1 VHDAVA
7 EGDAGRARDAES
19 DHLLAR
25 ADVRLDVDGVEL
37 DPPRREQLLRLGAG
51 GSAGAGVEARLH
63 RVHYTRCAM
72 ASQRPLYHRFAW
84 AFDLVV
90 PDASAARVRR
100 LAALLRAAGVRPPAR
115 ILDAGCGT
123 GNYARALARR
133 GYRVVGVDRSARLL
147 ADARAKGAGAGLVFV
162 RADLTTYRPGAPFA
176 AALCRGVLNDVLDD
190 RARDAVCATLARALA
205 PGGVLLLDVRD
216 WRRTAARKRF
226 EPVTGRTVRT
236 PRGRLSFRSDTRL
249 DPARRRLLLREEIR
263 LTSRRRNTVARNA
276 FVMRCWTWAELRA
289 RLRRAGFA
297 RVRRVPP
304 ARVAL
309 PGDRLFA
316 VAVSAPGTAAASS
329 CWRRR

>member
-1 VHDAVA
+1 
-7 EGDAGRARDAES
+7 
-19 DHLLAR
+19 
-25 ADVRLDVDGVEL
+25 DGVEL

-72 ASQRPLYHRFAW
+72 APQRPLYHRFAW

-115 ILDAGCGT
+115 VLDAGCGT
-123 GNYARALARR
+123 GNYAGALARR

-190 RARDAVCATLARALA
+190 RARDAVCATLARAPA
-205 PGGVLLLDVRD
+205 PGGVLLLDARARRAAGRSAVRGGGQRP
-216 WRRTAARKRF
+216 WNGGGVFLLAKA
-226 EPVTGRTVRT
+226 VTPALKSSVR
-236 PRGRLSFRSDTRL
+236 PEFAMACASSSICVSRLSHVDWWN
-249 DPARRRLLLREEIR
+249 RRL
-263 LTSRRRNTVARNA
+263 AAPKA
-276 FVMRCWTWAELRA
+276 FDGPC
-289 RLRRAGFA
+289 
-297 RVRRVPP
+297 
-304 ARVAL
+304 
-309 PGDRLFA
+309 
-316 VAVSAPGTAAASS
+316 ASS
-329 CWRRR
+329 RA

>member
-1 VHDAVA
+1 MGGRGYFCARRVHGLRQRGAVHGVGETQRQPEDVEREIAQRALALGRHMIHLARVEAGDEPLRGLQHAVQARRQLGRREARGRAVVDAEQGRIAVRVPAVHDTVA

-72 ASQRPLYHRFAW
+72 APQRPLYHRFAW

-123 GNYARALARR
+123 GHYAPALARR

-147 ADARAKGAGAGLVFV
+147 ADARAKGAGTGLVFA
-162 RADLTTYRPGAPFA
+162 RADLP
-176 AALCRGVLNDVLDD
+176 
-190 RARDAVCATLARALA
+190 
-205 PGGVLLLDVRD
+205 
-216 WRRTAARKRF
+216 
-226 EPVTGRTVRT
+226 
-236 PRGRLSFRSDTRL
+236 
-249 DPARRRLLLREEIR
+249 
-263 LTSRRRNTVARNA
+263 
-276 FVMRCWTWAELRA
+276 
-289 RLRRAGFA
+289 
-297 RVRRVPP
+297 
-304 ARVAL
+304 
-309 PGDRLFA
+309 
-316 VAVSAPGTAAASS
+316 
-329 CWRRR
+329 

>member
-1 VHDAVA
+1 
-7 EGDAGRARDAES
+7 
-19 DHLLAR
+19 
-25 ADVRLDVDGVEL
+25 
-37 DPPRREQLLRLGAG
+37 
-51 GSAGAGVEARLH
+51 
-63 RVHYTRCAM
+63 M
-72 ASQRPLYHRFAW
+72 APQRPLYHGFAW

-100 LAALLRAAGVRPPAR
+100 LATLLGAYGVRPPAR

-123 GNYARALARR
+123 GNYARALVRR
-133 GYRVVGVDRSARLL
+133 GYRVVGVDRSTRLL
-147 ADARAKGAGAGLVFV
+147 AAARTRTAGAGPVFV
-162 RADLTTYRPGAPFA
+162 RADLATYRPAAPFA

-216 WRRTAARKRF
+216 WRRTAARKRL
-226 EPVTGRTVRT
+226 EPVTERTVRT

-249 DPARRRLLLREEIR
+249 DPTRRRLLLREEIR

-276 FVMRCWTWAELRA
+276 FVMRCWTWAELRR
-289 RLRRAGFA
+289 RLRRAGFT
-297 RVRRVPP
+297 RVRRVPA

-316 VAVSAPGTAAASS
+316 VAVSAPGRAAASS
-329 CWRRR
+329 CSRTR